1 MATNTLLSTIVLVAF
16 IVTVV
21 LAIGSYLAYKARER
35 RRPRSSQMDGG
46 GGEPIFFERFFPQR
60 ADASAAGTPR
70 ETPPRA

>member
-35 RRPRSSQMDGG
+35 RRPRSQQAQGAA
-46 GGEPIFFERFFPQR
+46 GEPIFFERFFPQR
-60 ADASAAGTPR
+60 ADASASTPQ
-70 ETPPRA
+70 ETPPRG

>member
-1 MATNTLLSTIVLVAF
+1 MATNALLSTIVLVAF

-35 RRPRSSQMDGG
+35 RRPRSEHLQG

-60 ADASAAGTPR
+60 SDAAAAAPPPDA
-70 ETPPRA
+70 PPRA

>member
-35 RRPRSSQMDGG
+35 RRPRSQHMQA
-46 GGEPIFFERFFPQR
+46 GGEPIFFERFFPKGAEPGAAAPQR
-60 ADASAAGTPR
+60 
-70 ETPPRA
+70 EMPPRG